1 MKKGFYIE
9 LYNIDTYPT
18 ESEIRETIINDQGIK
33 NVEFIDNISFLG
45 KNKSIIFKLKN
56 TIYET
61 EVKKVRFWYVLYC
74 REINYV

>member
-18 ESEIRETIINDQGIK
+18 ESQIRETIINDQGIN

-45 KNKSIIFKLKN
+45 KNKSIIFKLKDG
-56 TIYET
+56 TYEV
-61 EVKKVRFWYVLYC
+61 EVRKIRFWYVLYC
-74 REINYV
+74 REIN

>member
-56 TIYET
+56 TINET
-61 EVKKVRFWYVLYC
+61 EVKKVRFWYVLY
-74 REINYV
+74 

>member
-61 EVKKVRFWYVLYC
+61 EVKKVRFWYVLY
-74 REINYV
+74 